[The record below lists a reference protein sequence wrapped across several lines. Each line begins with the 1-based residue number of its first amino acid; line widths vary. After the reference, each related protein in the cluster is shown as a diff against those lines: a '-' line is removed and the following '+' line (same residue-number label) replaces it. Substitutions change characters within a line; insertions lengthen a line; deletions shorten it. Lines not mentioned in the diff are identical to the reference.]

1 MNYTLYIYVDPS
13 VSQDIKDIYKNNATR
28 HNSIIDLYLENV
40 SKEELCFDAGF
51 DLICPENITVT
62 NNTYMLDHKIK
73 CCMKKGATYV
83 GYYLYC
89 RSSTSVK
96 TPFRL
101 ANSVGIIDSG
111 YRGNIKANFDVFN
124 IDMNIDSQS
133 NHGIKFQEG
142 VRYVQI
148 CPSSLDIPMR
158 IVIVDDIALLGGNTS
173 RGTGGFGSTGL

>member
-13 VSQDIKDIYKNNATR
+13 VSQEIKDIYINNATR
-28 HNSIIDLYLENV
+28 HNSIVDLYLENE
-40 SKEELCFDAGF
+40 SKEDVCFDAGF

-62 NNTYMLDHKIK
+62 NNSCMVDHKIK
-73 CCMKKGATYV
+73 CCMKKGAMYV

-89 RSSTSVK
+89 RSSTCLK

-111 YRGNIKANFDVFN
+111 YRGNIKANFDVLKTDLN
-124 IDMNIDSQS
+124 VDLNLDL
-133 NHGIKFQEG
+133 KFMEE

-158 IVIVDDIALLGGNTS
+158 IVIVDDIALLGGKTT